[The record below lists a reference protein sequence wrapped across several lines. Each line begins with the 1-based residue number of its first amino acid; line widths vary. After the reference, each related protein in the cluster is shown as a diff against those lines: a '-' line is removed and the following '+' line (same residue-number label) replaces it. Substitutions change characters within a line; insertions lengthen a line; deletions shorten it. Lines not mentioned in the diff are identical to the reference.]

1 MQSAQNAGIEIYEA
15 VKTDDIF
22 AKRTK
27 LSAVSCEGFRY
38 DNGVSKGTKEE
49 TMKKIVRRSICLLL
63 AFVLMMS
70 CCAITA
76 AAASPVTG
84 VASDQWKQALDS
96 TKSKTSRSEERRV
109 GKECRSRWSP
119 YH

>member
-1 MQSAQNAGIEIYEA
+1 MQSARNTGIEIYEA

-38 DNGVSKGTKEE
+38 DNDVSKGTKEE
-49 TMKKIVRRSICLLL
+49 TMKKIAKRSICLLL

-84 VASDQWKQALDS
+84 DGV
-96 TKSKTSRSEERRV
+96 
-109 GKECRSRWSP
+109 
-119 YH
+119 